1 MTASLSPPPWP
12 IPPSWQV
19 KLPAHEPA
27 AEPSP
32 QPPTGD
38 IPPYDIP
45 PYDAPPADA
54 PAADRFSDVA
64 PPTQVAAHADPSA
77 DTPPAAALPAGGDG
91 NAGPV
96 GPETPS
102 RLVIVFGSDRP
113 APMADPPPP
122 GVTVERRPA
131 AGPVSTFAGVGE
143 LARAV
148 GHAVAAGAHGVVIV
162 HPAETLAETAW
173 ALELVHD
180 GTAPIVL
187 TAASGAPA
195 DLADAVAVAAAGP
208 EGLGCV
214 VVAHGEIHAARHVTA
229 TGLAA
234 PAFAS
239 PAAGP
244 LGQVIG
250 GMPRLLWRPPE
261 RYTVRGPF
269 AGRPPRVGLHVVA
282 LGDDGQLLRT
292 LAGHCDGLIVAAR
305 AGQAALAALA
315 PVLAEPA
322 ARIPIVL
329 SSPTAPPGGM
339 AATRLDPL
347 KARILMHLLLDAS
360 HDRSAVLNAFTAL
373 EGNAAVPAV
382 PSPATAA
389 FG

>member
-19 KLPAHEPA
+19 TLPARKPA

-38 IPPYDIP
+38 APSD
-45 PYDAPPADA
+45 DAPPAGSAEAA
-54 PAADRFSDVA
+54 PPADRSSDVVPPARAVTHAA
-64 PPTQVAAHADPSA
+64 PPA
-77 DTPPAAALPAGGDG
+77 DTPLAAALPAGGETG
-91 NAGPV
+91 GPPAGD
-96 GPETPS
+96 PETPS
-102 RLVIVFGSDRP
+102 RLVIVF
-113 APMADPPPP
+113 APDGPSPLADAPPP

-148 GHAVAAGAHGVVIV
+148 GQAVAGGAHGVVVV

-208 EGLGCV
+208 KGLGCV

-250 GMPRLLWRPPE
+250 GIPRLQWRPPE
-261 RYTVRGPF
+261 RFTVRGPF

-282 LGDDGQLLRT
+282 LGDDGELLRT

-322 ARIPIVL
+322 ARIPVVL

-347 KARILMHLLLDAS
+347 KARVLMHLVLDAG

-373 EGNAAVPAV
+373 EGNTTAPAV
-382 PSPATAA
+382 PSPAAGA

>member
-1 MTASLSPPPWP
+1 
-12 IPPSWQV
+12 WQV
-19 KLPAHEPA
+19 TLPSREPA

-32 QPPTGD
+32 QPPAGVVPSGD
-38 IPPYDIP
+38 V
-45 PYDAPPADA
+45 APPADGSA
-54 PAADRFSDVA
+54 EVA
-64 PPTQVAAHADPSA
+64 PPADRASDGAPPTHVAAHAAPSA
-77 DTPPAAALPAGGDG
+77 DAPDAAAPPAGGETG
-91 NAGPV
+91 TGSAS
-96 GPETPS
+96 PETSS
-102 RLVIVFGSDRP
+102 RLVIVFAPDGSS
-113 APMADPPPP
+113 PMVDAPPP

-143 LARAV
+143 LTRTV
-148 GHAVAAGAHGVVIV
+148 GHAVAGGAHGVVVV

-173 ALELVHD
+173 ALELVQE

-261 RYTVRGPF
+261 RFTVRGPF
-269 AGRPPRVGLHVVA
+269 AGRPPRVGLHVLA
-282 LGDDGQLLRT
+282 LGDDGELLRT

-305 AGQAALAALA
+305 AGQSAMAALA

-322 ARIPIVL
+322 ARIPVVL
-329 SSPTAPPGGM
+329 ASPTVPPGGGM

-347 KARILMHLLLDAS
+347 KARVLMHLLLNAG
-360 HDRSAVLNAFTAL
+360 HDRTAVLNAFTAL
-373 EGNAAVPAV
+373 EGNTTV
-382 PSPATAA
+382 PSPTAAA